1 MTRSQSD
8 ALFGYADAGVQ
19 RKNFSPSVP
28 QTNRQD
34 RRVPSRTKKGILHGR
49 VINEQQVDGHALI
62 VLCLRRS
69 RYWPALILLSALAE
83 AGKAMACTAHFGAI
97 FALMRLPQ
105 AFFGVFLTL
114 SGKHS

>member
-34 RRVPSRTKKGILHGR
+34 RRVPPRAKTGVLHGG
-49 VINEQQVDGHALI
+49 VINEQQVNGHALI

-69 RYWPALILLSALAE
+69 RYRPALIQLSALADT
-83 AGKAMACTAHFGAI
+83 G
-97 FALMRLPQ
+97 
-105 AFFGVFLTL
+105 
-114 SGKHS
+114 